1 MASRI
6 RTHVYISPLSSFS
19 GAFSPLDSALWQP
32 RVDVYEMSDAFLV
45 QIEAPGMN
53 PDDIQL
59 HFDSGRLIVEG
70 VRTRPP
76 LPSQARAALVEMNHG
91 PFRRVV
97 PIPIDAHENGIKA
110 NYENGILS
118 VLVPRQTQNPPRR
131 VPIQSEK

>member
-6 RTHVYISPLSSFS
+6 RTHVFISPVS
-19 GAFSPLDSALWQP
+19 AFSNLLSAVEGPLWQP
-32 RVDVYEMSDAFLV
+32 RVDVYEMEDAFLV

-53 PDDIQL
+53 IDDLEL
-59 HFDSGRLIVEG
+59 HFEPGRLIVEG
-70 VRTRPP
+70 VRVRPP

-97 PIPIDAHENGIKA
+97 PIPTGAQEDAIKA

-118 VLVPRQTQNPPRR
+118 VLVPRKPKTAPRR
-131 VPIQSEK
+131 VPIENV